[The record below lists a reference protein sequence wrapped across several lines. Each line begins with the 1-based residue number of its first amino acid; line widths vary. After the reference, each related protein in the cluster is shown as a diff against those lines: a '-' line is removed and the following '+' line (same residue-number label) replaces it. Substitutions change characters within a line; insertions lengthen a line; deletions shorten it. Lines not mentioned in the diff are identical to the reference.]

1 MNSAGNRS
9 VPEEPIALVGISCRL
24 PGAAG
29 PRQLWDLLRD
39 GRSAVTETP
48 DDRRGGPGGPGDDE
62 PSALRWGAFL
72 EDVDRFDAGFF
83 GIGPREAA
91 AMDPQQRLALE
102 LSWEAFEDAGIRP
115 ETWRSQDTAV
125 FLGVASGDYGLL
137 LDRRGPAARTPH
149 TVAGTQRGMTANRVS
164 YALGLHGPSLTV
176 DAGQASSLAAVHLAC
191 ESLRRGDSALAV
203 AGGVHLNLLPDTAHA
218 MAGLGALSPDGRC
231 FTFDER
237 ANGYVRGEGG
247 AMVVLKPLGRA
258 LADGDPVYGVLLGSA
273 LNNDGGGEGLTVP
286 ARAGQE
292 EVLRRAC
299 ARAGVDPA
307 HVQYVELHGTG
318 TRVGD
323 PVEAAALGAVFG
335 AARTAGQSP
344 LHVGSVKTNV
354 GHLEAAAG
362 VVGLVK
368 VALSLQHAT
377 LPPSLGFRT
386 PNPLIDMDALRL
398 RMVTD
403 RLPWTGADGTRLA
416 GVSSFGLGGTNCH
429 VVLSQ
434 PPAPAVDTRASA
446 DGGSGVV
453 PWVLSGATAEALR
466 AQADRLRSY
475 VAEEP
480 DAEPADV
487 ALALATTRATRE
499 HRAVVVAA
507 DREEFLR
514 ALTAAAEPGGVD
526 PALVRGSVAEDG
538 EVTFV
543 YPGQGSQWDGM
554 ARELLDTSAVF
565 RERMEQCDRAL
576 RPHVDWSLLDVL
588 RGTPDAPPLER
599 VDVVQPVLWA
609 MMLALT
615 EVWGSFGVR
624 PDAVVGHSQGE
635 IAAACVAGALSVEDG
650 AKIVALRSRALG
662 RLAGTGA
669 MATVSLPVAQVRDRL
684 ERGWDGVEIAA
695 VNGPVSTV
703 VSGPP
708 GSVDRL
714 LAEYEA
720 EGVWVRAIPVDY
732 ASHSGDVEVLRDALL
747 TELAGI
753 TPRRS
758 RIPFCSTV
766 TGEITDTTELDA
778 GYWYRNLRRPVR
790 METATRHLLEAG
802 HRTFVEV
809 SPHPVLTVALQ
820 QTVGA
825 AAAVTGTL
833 RRGEGGPRRLLDSV
847 ARLHV
852 RGARVDWQPALRTGS
867 GRRLRLPTYP
877 FQRQS
882 YWLDGEDRRETVVA
896 DGRGPAVAD
905 RREPFGAE
913 TGAPAPGPSR
923 PGHGELTGLVREH
936 AAAVLGHP
944 EPGLVD
950 TSRRFKDLGFD
961 SLDAVNLL
969 ERLTAATGV
978 PLPPT
983 LIFDHPTPALLAEWL
998 RTELAGERTDTGTA
1012 PLHTPHDDEPIA
1024 IVGMGCRYPGGVRSP
1039 EDLWRLVSEG
1049 RDAISGLPEGRG
1061 WDLEH
1066 LYDPDPD
1073 AGEGGRTYTRGG
1085 GFLHDADLFDAGFF
1099 GVPPREAEAMDPQ
1112 QRLLLEVSWEALE
1125 RAGIRPDTLK
1135 GSATGVFTGVMTSGY
1150 RPAPARVP
1158 VEFEGHV
1165 LTGNESSVAS
1175 GRVSYVL
1182 GLEGPALSVDTACS
1196 SSLVALHLAVQS
1208 LRRGECSMA
1217 LAGGVTVMAA
1227 PATLIEFA
1235 RHRGLSPDGRCR
1247 AFGEGAEGTG
1257 FGEGCGVLVL
1267 ERLSD
1272 ARRAG
1277 RQVLG
1282 VVRGSAV
1289 NQDGASNG
1297 LTAPSGRAQVRVVRG
1312 ALADAGLAAGD
1323 VDAVEAHGTGTR
1335 LGDPIEAQALLS
1347 AYGAGR
1353 EVPLWLGSVKSN
1365 IGHTQAA
1372 AGVAGVMKMVLAMR
1386 HGVLPRTL
1394 HAEVPSSHV
1403 DWSSGG
1409 VELLGEAREW
1419 PEVGRPRRAG
1429 VSSFGIS
1436 GTNAHVIVEGV
1447 AEEATASPDSPVEDP
1462 DVVPWVVSGRSV
1474 EALRAQAGRLAEYL
1488 TERPEV
1494 GAGSVGWSLV
1504 AQRSL
1509 FEQRAVVTGAGRE
1522 ELLAGLRVLA
1532 EGGTADNVTVTP
1544 STTPPDGSNG
1554 LALLFTGQG
1563 AQRLGMGRSL
1573 HRDFPVFA
1581 KAFDEACAQLDA
1593 HLPVPLKDV
1602 VFGTDAELLD
1612 RTLYAQSA
1620 LFALE
1625 TAQFRLLEH
1634 YGIRPDHLLGHSVG
1648 EVAAAHVAGVLDLPD
1663 AALMVATRGRLMQA
1677 ARGDGAMIAV
1687 EATEQEVLT
1696 VLGEREDLAGI
1707 AAVNGPRSV
1716 VVSGDAAVATEVAD
1730 HFAALGRRTRRLR
1743 VSHAFHSPHMDSALE
1758 EFRTVLEGLT
1768 FRAPVLSV
1776 VSNVTGREA
1785 TAEQLCSPDYWVSH
1799 IRRAV
1804 RFGDGVEHLAGLG
1817 VGTYLELG
1825 PDGVLTG
1832 LVPDC
1837 LPAGTDAVTLSLL
1850 RARRPE
1856 SGSLLTAVAQAA
1868 FAGHLPDWSPLFPGA
1883 RPVELPTYAFQHRS
1897 YWLTQ
1902 DTAVADVAS
1911 AGLETVGHPL
1921 LGAAVE
1927 RPEGRGWVFT
1937 GRLSPTTHPWTED
1950 HVIGEEVLL
1959 PGVALLDVALAAGAR
1974 AGCRR
1979 LDELTLEAPLSLHPD
1994 APADLRVVLDPE
2006 EEGRWSLAVFS
2017 RSDDTWRRH
2026 ATGVLA
2032 AGAEGAGSALTD
2044 WPPKD
2049 ATPLDV
2055 ADAYQALA
2063 ARGYD
2068 YGPTFQGLRAAWRDG
2083 DVLYAEVGLPAGV
2096 EPSGFGV
2103 HPAVLDAALHL
2114 LVLEGD
2120 QAAGLRLP
2128 FAWSGAELHATGA
2141 TALRVRLTPTG
2152 TDTVALA
2159 VCDAVGAPV
2168 ATVEA
2173 LTLRP
2178 YSAAGGGRTPLFA
2191 VDWVPVPDPAAG
2203 TAPAGPAPDLPTD
2216 PPTDRWAV
2224 LGTRGPD
2231 LPGVARHADLTTL
2244 SGAVEDLEVAV
2255 LPWTASAPEHE
2266 VPSAAHDAAREVLGL
2281 LKSWLAEEHR
2291 TSAPLVVLTR
2301 NAVAVEAAEGVA
2313 DLAASVL
2320 WGLLRT
2326 AQTEHPGRFVL
2337 LDADAD
2343 PTPGLVAAAL
2353 ATGEPQ
2359 LALRNGTL
2367 KAARLTR
2374 QTPRELLAPPEGAPA
2389 WRMEPGAS
2397 GSLDAL
2403 SLRPRPEALAPLL
2416 PGEVRV
2422 AVRAAGLNFRDALNA
2437 LGLYPGDAGPL
2448 GIEGAGVV
2456 TEVGPGVTG
2465 FAPGDR
2471 VMGLLPGAFGP
2482 VVATDSRMLVTVPD
2496 GWTFAQAA
2504 AVPVVFLTAY
2514 YALTDLAALAPGQ
2527 SLLVHAA
2534 AGGVGMAAVQLAH
2547 HLGAR
2552 VFGTASPGKW
2562 DALRSMGLPD
2572 ERIASSRDLLFEQGF
2587 RRVLGEDGGFD
2598 VVLNALAHEY
2608 VDASL
2613 RLLRPGG
2620 RFLEMG
2626 KTDVRDPASLPDV
2639 SYQAFDL
2646 MVVDADRIQEMLTEL
2661 VRLFEAGAL
2670 THLPLTV
2677 RDVRRG
2683 REAFRHISQGRHTGK
2698 NVLTLPASLDPEG
2711 AVLVVGGTGVLG
2723 ALLARHLVV
2732 ACGVRHLV
2740 LVSRR
2745 GVEAPGAVGLRDEL
2759 LELGAR
2765 TVVVRACD
2773 AADRTALGVLVDE
2786 VVAERPLTGV
2796 FHVAGV
2802 LRDGVLVSL
2811 GAEALGEV
2819 LRSKVDG
2826 AWALHE
2832 VTRERCPGLAAFV
2845 VYSSVSGLVG
2855 TAGQANYAAA
2865 NTFLDALAQERS
2877 ARGLPG
2883 LSLAWGLWE
2892 QESGMTAGLDDTAF
2906 QRFER
2911 YGIGK
2916 IPSEQ
2921 GMALFDEAR
2930 QGSEPAVAP
2939 LVLDPARLH
2948 ARAAVADLPPLLRG
2962 LVSAPA
2968 RRTAAPAAA
2977 PRTAG
2982 ASTWTDRIAGA
2993 AGGRGLDVVTELLC
3007 QEIADVLGHPGPG
3020 AIDTGAEFRGLGLD
3034 SLTLVELRN
3043 RLNAATGLR
3052 LPVNVL
3058 FDQPTPDEL
3067 AAHLL
3072 AALEPEQPDP
3082 VSRILADADRMEE
3095 ALKLFAGEREDRT
3108 RVTTRLTQ
3116 ILRAWQREQDEPA
3129 ESADDLDHVTDDEL
3143 FDALDNELSR

>member
-1 MNSAGNRS
+1 M
-9 VPEEPIALVGISCRL
+9 VGISCRL

-48 DDRRGGPGGPGDDE
+48 ADRAGGPEGPGNDQ
-62 PSALRWGAFL
+62 PPALRWGAFL
-72 EDVDRFDAGFF
+72 EDVDQFDAGFF

-102 LSWEAFEDAGIRP
+102 LSWEAFEDAGIGP
-115 ETWRSQDTAV
+115 ATWRAQDTAV
-125 FLGVASGDYGLL
+125 FLGVASGDYTVL

-164 YALGLHGPSLTV
+164 YALGLKGPSLTV

-203 AGGVHLNLLPDTAHA
+203 AGGVHLNLLSDTAHA

-247 AMVVLKPLGRA
+247 AMVVLKPLSRA
-258 LADGDPVYGVLLGSA
+258 LADGDLVYGVLLGSA
-273 LNNDGGGEGLTVP
+273 LNNDGGGEGLAVP
-286 ARAGQE
+286 TRAAQE

-307 HVQYVELHGTG
+307 HVHYVELHGTG

-335 AARTAGQSP
+335 AARSAGPTP
-344 LHVGSVKTNV
+344 LNVGSVKTNV

-368 VALSLQHAT
+368 VALSLKHAT
-377 LPPSLGFRT
+377 LPPSLNFRT
-386 PNPLIDMDALRL
+386 PNPMIDMDALRL

-403 RLPWTGADGTRLA
+403 RLPWPEVDGTRLA

-434 PPAPAVDTRASA
+434 PPAPAESARAA
-446 DGGSGVV
+446 AHGGFGVV
-453 PWVLSGATAEALR
+453 PWVLSGSTPEALR
-466 AQADRLRSY
+466 GQADRLRSY
-475 VAEEP
+475 LAEEP
-480 DAEPADV
+480 DADPADV
-487 ALALATTRATRE
+487 ALSLATTRATWE
-499 HRAVVVAA
+499 HRAVLVAA

-514 ALTAAAEPGGVD
+514 ALDVAAEPGGFD
-526 PALVRGSVAEDG
+526 PALVRGSVG
-538 EVTFV
+538 EGGGVTFV
-543 YPGQGSQWDGM
+543 YPGQGAQWDGM
-554 ARELLDTSAVF
+554 AKELLDASPVF
-565 RERMEQCDRAL
+565 RERIERCDSAL
-576 RPHVDWSLLDVL
+576 RPHVGWSLLDVL
-588 RGTPDAPPLER
+588 RGTPGAPTLER
-599 VDVVQPVLWA
+599 ADVVQPVLWA

-635 IAAACVAGALSVEDG
+635 IAAACVAGALSIEDA

-669 MATVSLPVAQVRDRL
+669 MATVSLPLARVRDRL
-684 ERGWDGVEIAA
+684 AQGWDGVEIAA
-695 VNGPVSTV
+695 VNGPESTV
-703 VSGPP
+703 VSGSPE
-708 GSVDRL
+708 SIDRL

-732 ASHSGDVEVLRDALL
+732 ASHSSDVEVLRDTML

-753 TPRRS
+753 TARPS

-778 GYWYRNLRRPVR
+778 DYWYRNLRNPVR
-790 METATRHLLEAG
+790 METSTRHLLEAG

-820 QTVGA
+820 QTVGTA
-825 AAAVTGTL
+825 ATVTGTL

-847 ARLHV
+847 ARLQV
-852 RGARVDWQPALRTGS
+852 CGVPVDWHTALPTAT

-882 YWLDGEDRRETVVA
+882 YWLDGEDRREPVT
-896 DGRGPAVAD
+896 AD
-905 RREPFGAE
+905 RPVPGAG
-913 TGAPAPGPSR
+913 TGSPAPEPSR
-923 PGHGELTGLVREH
+923 HGGGELADLVREH

-944 EPGLVD
+944 DPGLVD
-950 TSRRFKDLGFD
+950 TSRRFKDLGFN
-961 SLDAVNLL
+961 SLDAVTLL

-978 PLPPT
+978 PLSPT
-983 LIFDHPTPALLAEWL
+983 LIFDHPTPALLAGWL
-998 RTELAGERTDTGTA
+998 RAELAGERTDTGTA
-1012 PLHTPHDDEPIA
+1012 PERASYGDEPIA

-1049 RDAISGLPEGRG
+1049 RDAISGFPEGRG

-1066 LYDPDPD
+1066 LQDPDPD
-1073 AGEGGRTYTRGG
+1073 AGGGGRTYTRGG
-1085 GFLHDADLFDAGFF
+1085 GFLHEADLFDAGFF
-1099 GVPPREAEAMDPQ
+1099 GVSPREAEAMDPQ

-1135 GSATGVFTGVMTSGY
+1135 GSPTGVFTGVMNSGY
-1150 RPAPARVP
+1150 RPPPSQVP
-1158 VEFEGHV
+1158 VEFEGHM
-1165 LTGNESSVAS
+1165 LTGNEGSVAS

-1182 GLEGPALSVDTACS
+1182 GLEGPAVSVDTACS

-1217 LAGGVTVMAA
+1217 LAGGVTVMASPFA
-1227 PATLIEFA
+1227 LIEFA
-1235 RHRGLSPDGRCR
+1235 SQGGLSADGRCR
-1247 AFGEGAEGTG
+1247 AFGEGASGTG

-1272 ARRAG
+1272 ARRWG
-1277 RQVLG
+1277 RRVLG

-1312 ALADAGLAAGD
+1312 ALGDAGLVAGE

-1347 AYGAGR
+1347 AYGVGR

-1372 AGVAGVMKMVLAMR
+1372 AGVAGVMKMVLAMGR
-1386 HGVLPRTL
+1386 GVLPRTL

-1403 DWSSGG
+1403 DWSAGG
-1409 VELLGEAREW
+1409 VELLSEAREW
-1419 PEVGRPRRAG
+1419 PVVGRPRRAG

-1447 AEEATASPDSPVEDP
+1447 AEESVPAEGPVDGVG
-1462 DVVPWVVSGRSV
+1462 VVPWVVSGRSV
-1474 EALRAQAGRLAEYL
+1474 EALRAQAGRLVEYL
-1488 TERPEV
+1488 AGREPVEV
-1494 GAGSVGWSLV
+1494 GGVGWSLV
-1504 AQRSL
+1504 SRRSL
-1509 FEQRAVVTGAGRE
+1509 FEHRAVVTGAGRE
-1522 ELLAGLRVLA
+1522 ELFAGLRALA

-1544 STTPPDGSNG
+1544 PTTPPGGSNR
-1554 LALLFTGQG
+1554 LALIFTGQG
-1563 AQRLGMGRSL
+1563 AQRLGMGRQL

-1581 KAFDEACAQLDA
+1581 KAFDEACARLDA

-1648 EVAAAHVAGVLDLPD
+1648 EVTAAHVAGVLDLAD

-1687 EATEQEVLT
+1687 QATEREVLA
-1696 VLGEREDLAGI
+1696 VLGDRDQLAGI

-1743 VSHAFHSPHMDSALE
+1743 VSHAFHSPHMESALE
-1758 EFRTVLEGLT
+1758 EFRGVLEGLT
-1768 FRAPVLSV
+1768 FREPALSV
-1776 VSNVTGREA
+1776 VSNLTGREA

-1804 RFGDGVEHLAGLG
+1804 RFGEGVERLAALG

-1832 LVPDC
+1832 LVQEC
-1837 LPAGTDAVTLSLL
+1837 LPDGTDAITLPLL

-1868 FAGHLPDWSPLFPGA
+1868 FAGHLPDWSPLFPDA
-1883 RPVELPTYAFQHRS
+1883 RPVELPTYAFQHGS
-1897 YWLTQ
+1897 YWLTG
-1902 DTAVADVAS
+1902 DTAVSGMAS
-1911 AGLETVGHPL
+1911 AGLETAGHPL
-1921 LGAAVE
+1921 LAAAVE
-1927 RPEGRGWVFT
+1927 RPDGKGWVFT
-1937 GRLSPTTHPWTED
+1937 GRVSPTTHPWTGD
-1950 HVIGEEVLL
+1950 HVIGGEVLL
-1959 PGVALLDVALAAGAR
+1959 PGVALVDLALAAGAR

-1979 LDELTLEAPLSLHPD
+1979 LDELTLEAPLSLRPG
-1994 APADLRVVLDPE
+1994 APADLRVVVDPA
-2006 EEGRWSLAVFS
+2006 EEGRWSLAVFT
-2017 RSDDTWRRH
+2017 RSGDTWTRH

-2032 AGAEGAGSALTD
+2032 AEAEGTGSALTT

-2049 ATPLDV
+2049 AAPLDV
-2055 ADAYQALA
+2055 ADAYEALT

-2068 YGPTFQGLRAAWRDG
+2068 YGPTFRGLRAAWRDG
-2083 DVLYAEVGLPAGV
+2083 DVLYAEVRLPAGV

-2128 FAWSGAELHATGA
+2128 FAWSGAVLHTTGA

-2152 TDTVALA
+2152 TDTVALD
-2159 VCDAVGAPV
+2159 VCDAGGAPV

-2178 YSAAGGGRTPLFA
+2178 YSASGGSRRPLFA
-2191 VDWVPVPDPAAG
+2191 VDWLPVRGQAAV
-2203 TAPAGPAPDLPTD
+2203 TTSADAAPDLPTG
-2216 PPTDRWAV
+2216 RWAV

-2231 LPGVARHADLTTL
+2231 LPGVTRHSDLAAL

-2255 LPWTASAPEHE
+2255 IPWTAGVPEHE
-2266 VPSAAHDAAREVLGL
+2266 VSSGAHDAAQDVLRL

-2301 NAVAVEAAEGVA
+2301 KAVAVEAGEGVA

-2337 LDADAD
+2337 LDVDVD

-2359 LALRNGTL
+2359 LALRNGVL

-2374 QTPRELLAPPEGAPA
+2374 RTPRELLEPPADAQA

-2397 GSLDAL
+2397 GSFDAL

-2456 TEVGPGVTG
+2456 TEVGPGVTR
-2465 FAPGDR
+2465 FAAGDR

-2482 VVATDSRMLVTVPD
+2482 LVAADSRTLVGIPD

-2527 SLLVHAA
+2527 TLLVHAA
-2534 AGGVGMAAVQLAH
+2534 AGGVGMAAVQLGR

-2562 DALRSMGLPD
+2562 DTLRSMGLPD
-2572 ERIASSRDLLFEQGF
+2572 ECIASSRDLLFEQGF
-2587 RRVLGEDGGFD
+2587 RQVLGEDGGFD
-2598 VVLNALAHEY
+2598 VVLNSLAHEY

-2626 KTDVRDPASLPDV
+2626 KTDVRDPASFADI

-2646 MVVDADRIQEMLTEL
+2646 MVVDAERIQEMLTHL
-2661 VRLFEAGAL
+2661 VELFEDGAL

-2683 REAFRHISQGRHTGK
+2683 KDAFRHISQGRHTGK
-2698 NVLTLPASLDPEG
+2698 NVLTLPVPLDPEG

-2732 ACGVRHLV
+2732 ARGVRHLV

-2745 GVEAPGAVGLRDEL
+2745 GVDAPGAVGLREEL
-2759 LELGAR
+2759 LGLGAR
-2765 TVVVRACD
+2765 SVVVRACD
-2773 AADRTALGVLVDE
+2773 VADRVALGVVVDE
-2786 VVAERPLTGV
+2786 VLAVRPLTGV

-2811 GAEALGEV
+2811 DAEALGEV

-2832 VTRERCPGLAAFV
+2832 VTRERCPDLAAFV
-2845 VYSSVSGLVG
+2845 VYSSVSGLLG

-2865 NTFLDALAQERS
+2865 NTFLDALAHERS
-2877 ARGLPG
+2877 AQGLPG
-2883 LSLAWGLWE
+2883 VSLAWGLWE
-2892 QESGMTAGLDDTAF
+2892 QESGMTAGLDGAAF

-2911 YGIGK
+2911 HGIGK
-2916 IPSEQ
+2916 ISSEQ
-2921 GMALFDEAR
+2921 GMALFDDAW
-2930 QGSEPAVAP
+2930 QTSEPAVAP
-2939 LVLDPARLH
+2939 LVLDSARLRE
-2948 ARAAVADLPPLLRG
+2948 RAAAADLPPLLRG
-2962 LVSAPA
+2962 LVSAPV
-2968 RRTAAPAAA
+2968 RRTAASAAA
-2977 PRTAG
+2977 PR
-2982 ASTWTDRIAGA
+2982 A
-2993 AGGRGLDVVTELLC
+2993 AGPASWTGRIEGATGRRGLDVVKDLLC
-3007 QEIADVLGHPGPG
+3007 QEIADVLGHPESE
-3020 AIDTGAEFRGLGLD
+3020 AIDTGTEFRALGLD

-3058 FDQPTPDEL
+3058 FDRPTPDDL

-3072 AALEPEQPDP
+3072 EALEPEQPDP

-3108 RVTTRLTQ
+3108 RITTRLTR
-3116 ILRAWQREQDEPA
+3116 ILRAWQREQDETA
-3129 ESADDLDHVTDDEL
+3129 EPVDDLDHATDDEL